1 MITIMLVEI
10 IYTIKSTHALQHMT
24 RDESVVQMLFLVA
37 HK

>member
-24 RDESVVQMLFLVA
+24 RAESVALTLFLVA